1 MSLAANAPHAFAIRN
16 IETGAIRDER
26 FTRNSAAS
34 KASWLLGGD
43 KDGLDH
49 DVVGL
54 DREGAKQHP
63 SRFSS
68 AIFDL
73 EILDTA
79 TGAMVRCAWADEE
92 AYRRSLDRPTVADRG
107 VW

>member
-54 DREGAKQHP
+54 DGEGRAWRIEVYPHTDRTNPTGYILTERLPVVKARKAPKAAKP
-63 SRFSS
+63 SRP
-68 AIFDL
+68 AL
-73 EILDTA
+73 RLV
-79 TGAMVRCAWADEE
+79 GA
-92 AYRRSLDRPTVADRG
+92 SL
-107 VW
+107 